1 MDLSRYRHLYV
12 SETQENL
19 DKLSRLLVEVE
30 SQPSNRSAVDTLF
43 RLVHSIKG
51 MSGTMGYSPVFEL
64 AHGLEDLLDHFR
76 STRVPLTPS
85 AVDALLAGLDRI
97 GQWVADVDAER
108 LPLSLDAAARAI
120 ADRARRALTELKGAS
135 GGPSQP
141 LSSAADEVRV
151 EVQLTPTVTDPAL
164 RALLAWRRLTEI
176 GQVRSVSPP
185 LSALR
190 SGRLE
195 QPLSVVVATRW
206 SPEDLRAW
214 LRLMPEVVE
223 VTAAR
228 AAAVVEEDALDL
240 TFSSD
245 LAPPSTEKSL
255 WSAEPINRPA
265 RPVSRPLPRMT
276 IEIPARP
283 RIDADDFDALAFV
296 AEPPPVEPQPA
307 EPQPIA
313 PAPVE
318 PPPVLDAAVVK
329 TSRSARAVRVRT
341 DWLDGV
347 LSRTADLRLIA
358 QRLWSLERTRDD
370 PALASAVADLS
381 RVINALHADALDVR
395 MTPLSILT
403 SRLPRVVRDLA
414 RQVGKHAQ
422 LALNGD
428 DLALDRAI
436 IEGLDAPLTHLVTNA
451 IEHGI
456 ETPEERVQR
465 GKAPHG
471 TLTLRCAR
479 ERDELVLDLE
489 DDGRGVDVAHLAQ
502 RAEALGLLDRARAE
516 SLGRND
522 LVRLLCMPGLT
533 TRETPGDNSGRGV
546 GLDAVYESVQA
557 LGGLIEV
564 TTELGVGTRVRLR
577 LPRTP
582 GITRVLLVEAGGR
595 TWGVPLGRVITTAHV
610 EAQPMAAGAPPSA
623 IWDGASRRAYDLHT
637 LTEGRA
643 HAPSSQRFLGV
654 VHAAD
659 DGPFIVAVD
668 RVIGQ
673 QDAVLRPL
681 GPLLERVDGLFG
693 VTLDTQGQPLFL
705 LDLPKAVSK
714 ARSDAP

>member
-1 MDLSRYRHLYV
+1 
-12 SETQENL
+12 
-19 DKLSRLLVEVE
+19 
-30 SQPSNRSAVDTLF
+30 
-43 RLVHSIKG
+43 
-51 MSGTMGYSPVFEL
+51 
-64 AHGLEDLLDHFR
+64 
-76 STRVPLTPS
+76 
-85 AVDALLAGLDRI
+85 
-97 GQWVADVDAER
+97 
-108 LPLSLDAAARAI
+108 
-120 ADRARRALTELKGAS
+120 
-135 GGPSQP
+135 
-141 LSSAADEVRV
+141 
-151 EVQLTPTVTDPAL
+151 
-164 RALLAWRRLTEI
+164 
-176 GQVRSVSPP
+176 
-185 LSALR
+185 
-190 SGRLE
+190 
-195 QPLSVVVATRW
+195 
-206 SPEDLRAW
+206 
-214 LRLMPEVVE
+214 
-223 VTAAR
+223 
-228 AAAVVEEDALDL
+228 
-240 TFSSD
+240 
-245 LAPPSTEKSL
+245 
-255 WSAEPINRPA
+255 
-265 RPVSRPLPRMT
+265 MT

-502 RAEALGLLDRARAE
+502 RAEALGLL
-516 SLGRND
+516 
-522 LVRLLCMPGLT
+522 
-533 TRETPGDNSGRGV
+533 
-546 GLDAVYESVQA
+546 
-557 LGGLIEV
+557 
-564 TTELGVGTRVRLR
+564 
-577 LPRTP
+577 
-582 GITRVLLVEAGGR
+582 
-595 TWGVPLGRVITTAHV
+595 
-610 EAQPMAAGAPPSA
+610 
-623 IWDGASRRAYDLHT
+623 
-637 LTEGRA
+637 
-643 HAPSSQRFLGV
+643 APSRW
-654 VHAAD
+654 AAMIWC
-659 DGPFIVAVD
+659 GCCAC
-668 RVIGQ
+668 R
-673 QDAVLRPL
+673 A
-681 GPLLERVDGLFG
+681 
-693 VTLDTQGQPLFL
+693 
-705 LDLPKAVSK
+705 
-714 ARSDAP
+714 

>member
-76 STRVPLTPS
+76 TTRVPLTPS
-85 AVDALLAGLDRI
+85 AVDALLGGLDRI

-120 ADRARRALTELKGAS
+120 ADRARAALAELKGAS

-151 EVQLTPTVTDPAL
+151 EVQLAPTVTDPAL

-185 LSALR
+185 LGALR

-228 AAAVVEEDALDL
+228 AAAVIEVTAARAAAVIEEDALEL

-245 LAPPSTEKSL
+245 LAPASPEKSA

-296 AEPPPVEPQPA
+296 AEPPPVEPP
-307 EPQPIA
+307 
-313 PAPVE
+313 PVE
-318 PPPVLDAAVVK
+318 PPALDAAVVK

-381 RVINALHADALDVR
+381 RVINALHADALEVR

-414 RQVGKHAQ
+414 RQAGKHAQ
-422 LALNGD
+422 LALHGD

-456 ETPEERVQR
+456 EPTEERVRR

-489 DDGRGVDVAHLAQ
+489 DDGRGVDVARLAQ

-516 SLGRND
+516 ALGRND

-546 GLDAVYESVQA
+546 GLDAVHESVQA

-595 TWGVPLGRVITTAHV
+595 TWGVPLGRVITTAHL
-610 EAQPMAAGAPPSA
+610 EAQPMATGAPPSA
-623 IWDGASRRAYDLHT
+623 TWDGAPRRAYDLCA

-659 DGPFIVAVD
+659 DGPFILAVD
-668 RVIGQ
+668 RVVGQ

-681 GPLLERVDGLFG
+681 GPLLERVEGLFG

-705 LDLPKAVSK
+705 LDLPKAVSN